1 MEEQEFVQ
9 DDHRDDDFDE
19 LPDLA
24 TASTQDLELV
34 PGGLYHALLRAEA
47 KKRAEERLVTPPNQ
61 SLGTP
66 EPASPPSGQ
75 HHDQHHD
82 TPLGRPRT
90 CLRGSSSWRRA
101 QAQGRNITDEPEF
114 VYSLGESPKSPA
126 WLESD
131 DSSPCQSPAWAEDD
145 DGNDECCDTMP
156 LAPAASFNIKTP
168 AVVVQ
173 VDQDDEGVAI
183 RSEAESESELSSSAS
198 SLTSRRSQSADS
210 RCSGCV
216 DDSGDKSADRSV
228 SSRPSRSVSRSTISL
243 SSDTEDEAA
252 TVVLQQCKEFLK
264 WCNLQRYPFH
274 LLELLEFGMLVEL
287 WERRHGFP
295 LPDSHRRVLKR
306 MAAKLVKQLLPRDSN
321 SEEEQP
327 DPESMERC
335 SDGAKGGRVTMGQWR
350 ARKISNKRSFT

>member
-1 MEEQEFVQ
+1 
-9 DDHRDDDFDE
+9 
-19 LPDLA
+19 
-24 TASTQDLELV
+24 
-34 PGGLYHALLRAEA
+34 
-47 KKRAEERLVTPPNQ
+47 
-61 SLGTP
+61 
-66 EPASPPSGQ
+66 
-75 HHDQHHD
+75 
-82 TPLGRPRT
+82 
-90 CLRGSSSWRRA
+90 
-101 QAQGRNITDEPEF
+101 
-114 VYSLGESPKSPA
+114 
-126 WLESD
+126 
-131 DSSPCQSPAWAEDD
+131 
-145 DGNDECCDTMP
+145 MP

-183 RSEAESESELSSSAS
+183 RSEAESELSSSAS

-252 TVVLQQCKEFLK
+252 TVVPQQCKEFLK